1 MSAASKVIS
10 EALLERQVLLEIGRL
25 QRRALQPDIDIQRN
39 EVGQGHPA
47 AVRFALRTALQPFGP
62 AAVAAMEQCLHRH
75 RIVWGLGVGSPDLVG
90 SVGGRWCGLELKRE
104 HGGVVSEVQEQ
115 WHSAARRRGCFVTV
129 IRTVEEVA
137 PALDRCRAGEVE

>member
-1 MSAASKVIS
+1 
-10 EALLERQVLLEIGRL
+10 VLLEIGRL
-25 QRRALQPDIDIQRN
+25 QRKSLQPDIDIMKN
-39 EVGQGHPA
+39 EVGSGHPGTVAFAIRDALAVALAPFGSAAIKAAQA
-47 AVRFALRTALQPFGP
+47 AVSQALF
-62 AAVAAMEQCLHRH
+62 RH

-115 WHSAARRRGCFVTV
+115 WHNAARKRSCFVTV

-137 PALDRCRAGEVE
+137 PALDRCRRGEVE